1 MKRND
6 LLTPEGTRDYL
17 FKEAAA
23 KRIISRRITNIF
35 ESCGYSDVITPGIEF
50 YDVFNGNERSFPQES
65 MYKLVDGKNR
75 LMVLRPDSTL
85 PIARLY
91 ATRLYKEQLP
101 LKLFYN
107 QSIFLVNP
115 KDSGRDDE
123 ISQCGVEIIGG
134 NEDSMDYE
142 ALYLGYQALQ
152 SCSNKGFRFEIGDSG
167 IFRELISQYDCSEQQ
182 AELIRSGI
190 ETKNYP
196 LLDSIFADTE
206 SAVAKSLKAL
216 PRLFGGME
224 VFGEAEKYFSSNSN
238 LQAKLL
244 RLKKICEDLA
254 GIIPSDII
262 RVDLGL
268 VHKKSYYTGIIFR
281 GYIEGYGQPI
291 LSGGR
296 YDNLLKE
303 FGKDEKAIG
312 FAVNVEAAARVLLK
326 SIDTEELEQKTDV
339 LIYSQNKIEALK
351 HCNELHKNGLRVKIF
366 EGESLQKALEFARE
380 NKIPKLDFVDE
391 DGSIQNKEV

>member
-17 FKEAAA
+17 FREAAA

-35 ESCGYSDVITPGIEF
+35 DSFGYSDVITPGIEF

-123 ISQCGVEIIGG
+123 ISQCGLEIIGG
-134 NEDSMDYE
+134 NEESMDYE
-142 ALYLGYQALQ
+142 ALYLGYQALK

-167 IFRELISQYDCSEQQ
+167 IFRELISQYDCDEQQ
-182 AELIRSGI
+182 AELIRNGI

-196 LLDSIFADTE
+196 LLESILTDSDDN
-206 SAVAKSLKAL
+206 VAKALKAL
-216 PRLFGGME
+216 PHLFGGME
-224 VFGEAEKYFSSNSN
+224 VFDEAQKYLNVGKLGS
-238 LQAKLL
+238 KLL
-244 RLKKICEDLA
+244 HLKCICEDLSK
-254 GIIPSDII
+254 IIPSDII

-303 FGKDEKAIG
+303 FGKDEKAVG
-312 FAVNVEAAARVLLK
+312 FAVNVEAAARVL
-326 SIDTEELEQKTDV
+326 IRTFDTEEFEQSTDV
-339 LIYSQNKIEALK
+339 LVYSKNKIEALK
-351 HCNELHKNGLRVKIF
+351 YCDELYKNGLRVKIF
-366 EGESLQKALEFARE
+366 EEESLEKALKFARE
-380 NKIPKLDFVDE
+380 NNIPKLVLIDE
-391 DGSIQNKEV
+391 NGNVQSREV

>member
-17 FKEAAA
+17 FREAAA
-23 KRIISRRITNIF
+23 KRIISKRVTNIF
-35 ESCGYSDVITPGIEF
+35 KSFGYSDVITPGIEF
-50 YDVFNGNERSFPQES
+50 FDVFNGNERSFPQES

-91 ATRLYKEQLP
+91 ATRLYKERLP

-123 ISQCGVEIIGG
+123 ISQCGIEIIGG
-134 NEDSMDYE
+134 SEESMDYE
-142 ALYLGYQALQ
+142 ALYLGYRALR
-152 SCSNKGFRFEIGDSG
+152 SCSNEGFRFEIGDSG
-167 IFRELISQYDCSEQQ
+167 IFRELISQYDCTDQQ
-182 AELIRSGI
+182 AEQIRNGI

-196 LLDSIFADTE
+196 LLDSIFADSE
-206 SAVAKSLKAL
+206 DPVAKALKAL

-224 VFGEAEKYFSSNSN
+224 VFEQAERYFENNSK
-238 LQAKLL
+238 LWAKLM

-254 GIIPSDII
+254 KIVPFDII

-303 FGKDEKAIG
+303 FGKEEKAIG

-326 SIDTEELEQKTDV
+326 SYETEEFEQSADV
-339 LIYSQNKIEALK
+339 LVFSQNKIEALK
-351 HCNELHKNGLRVKIF
+351 YSDTLFQKGFRVWIIEEGGLESALELAREKNIPRLDIVEKNGDVQ
-366 EGESLQKALEFARE
+366 SRE
-380 NKIPKLDFVDE
+380 V
-391 DGSIQNKEV
+391 

>member
-17 FKEAAA
+17 FEEAAA
-23 KRIISRRITNIF
+23 KRVISRRITNIF
-35 ESCGYSDVITPGIEF
+35 ESFGYSDVITPGIEF
-50 YDVFNGNERSFPQES
+50 YDVFNGRERSFSQET

-91 ATRLYKEQLP
+91 ATRLYKEKLP

-123 ISQCGVEIIGG
+123 ISQCGIEIIGG
-134 NEDSMDYE
+134 NEESMDYE

-167 IFRELISQYDCSEQQ
+167 VFRELISQYDCDEQK
-182 AELIRSGI
+182 AEQIKAGI

-196 LLDSIFADTE
+196 LLDNIFANSE
-206 SAVAKSLKAL
+206 GPAAKALKAL
-216 PRLFGGME
+216 PHLFGGME
-224 VFGEAEKYFSSNSN
+224 VFDKAKKYITGGNVE
-238 LQAKLL
+238 AKLS
-244 RLKKICEDLA
+244 RLKKICEDLSK
-254 GIIPSDII
+254 IVPSDII

-281 GYIEGYGQPI
+281 GYIEGCGQPI

-312 FAVNVEAAARVLLK
+312 FAVNVEAAAKVLLK
-326 SIDTEELEQKTDV
+326 TYELKEFEQKADILV
-339 LIYSQNKIEALK
+339 YSKNKIMALRR
-351 HCNELHKNGLRVKIF
+351 CDELYKNSSSVRIF
-366 EGESLQKALEFARE
+366 EGESLDAAVEYARE
-380 NKIPKLDFVDE
+380 HKIPKIEIVDE
-391 DGSIQNKEV
+391 NGNIQGV